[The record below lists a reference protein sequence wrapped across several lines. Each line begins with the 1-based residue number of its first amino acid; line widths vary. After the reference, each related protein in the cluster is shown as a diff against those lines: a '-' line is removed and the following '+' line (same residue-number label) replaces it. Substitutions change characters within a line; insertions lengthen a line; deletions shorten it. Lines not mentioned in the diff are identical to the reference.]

1 MENKKINEYEIDNES
16 KINEIRAKR
25 IAAIALALTAGGASA
40 LTGCSNNTQ
49 NVKNETKLTN
59 ETKETKEQENVLE
72 DLEKEITK
80 KYESFSEENK
90 FSIMESILRGNA
102 ADNKYENATEK
113 IYQAQNQKELNKVLE
128 NLLDTLEIEKPYK
141 ENSFDEFMKNPN
153 SVLTFK

>member
-49 NVKNETKLTN
+49 NVKNETKVT
-59 ETKETKEQENVLE
+59 EETKEQEKILE

-102 ADNKYENATEK
+102 ADNSS
-113 IYQAQNQKELNKVLE
+113 
-128 NLLDTLEIEKPYK
+128 LL
-141 ENSFDEFMKNPN
+141 
-153 SVLTFK
+153 